1 MTVRMT
7 RGVSVLLEDDRVHS
21 LLLLLPPCLLV
32 GVGYREVLERCWKV
46 AVRGG
51 GDYDCTGD
59 PGCNGNNRDRNETCL
74 PVPLELW

>member
-1 MTVRMT
+1 MTGRMT

-32 GVGYREVLERCWKV
+32 CVGHSEVLLPL
-46 AVRGG
+46 GG
-51 GDYDCTGD
+51 GGYYDCMGD